1 MYIYMNLEIVNI
13 INEFQTNVELAGE
26 KLNQFSKRIYQKD
39 QNIHTIIQD
48 FHHFFSDIEINEKNN
63 EFIGQLHEALQQYK
77 ERSETWLQVVK
88 SHIDGQEFINQFEK
102 SVLFVVFGNVNVG
115 KSSIGNFIAGSTK
128 EVSDYYK
135 QIPPFFVYDF
145 ADGVNSKEPVQL
157 PNNRFKEN
165 ATEETTTIQYY
176 TLNEGLTWVD
186 SPGIH
191 SINGENEDLAKRYV
205 EYADLVLFVMSSSSP
220 AKYDEFVEMSRLMN
234 KQKPMLV
241 VINKSDVLEYDEV
254 DGEIVQALVAK
265 TKKDR
270 EEQEGYVKELFVKNP
285 SIDYMQGVESISIS
299 THLARK
305 ALVENDLDLFIDSGI
320 PAFYKKLGSLV
331 KEEALLLKQ
340 KSPRQRVNS
349 IIKDIIYGVK
359 SESNNM
365 DGIQQMKSAFQSIS
379 NNISKKIEEVNN
391 LQNKLVREVHL
402 NSIQAIDMEISKMSM
417 ALQRGE
423 SIESRGENII
433 QVITDNFN
441 ETLQKSVSKLLRD
454 FTYENMKTLNINLSV
469 NLEARYEEYSYKE
482 YSVKE
487 YNRDPKGIVEHIGAF
502 LGVEYK
508 DIKIVDN
515 VVGRKVAVGDNAKE
529 VIDSI
534 FSTLEKELQPIVTK
548 TLSNISENYFK
559 KEKEIV
565 ASIIEKLNEVE
576 IKLKNEMM

>member
-1 MYIYMNLEIVNI
+1 MNLEIVNI

-26 KLNQFSKRIYQKD
+26 KLNQFSKRIHQKD

-145 ADGVNSKEPVQL
+145 AGGVNSKEPVQL

-270 EEQEGYVKELFVKNP
+270 EKQEGYVKELFVKNP

-349 IIKDIIYGVK
+349 IIEDIIYGVK

-379 NNISKKIEEVNN
+379 NNISQKIEEVNN

-402 NSIQAIDMEISKMSM
+402 NSIRAIDMEISKMSM
-417 ALQRGE
+417 ALQREE
-423 SIESRGENII
+423 SIESGGENII

-441 ETLQKSVSKLLRD
+441 ETLKKSVSQLLKD
-454 FTYENMKTLNINLSV
+454 FTYENMKTLNINLNV

-502 LGVEYK
+502 FGAEYK
-508 DIKIVDN
+508 DIKIVN
-515 VVGRKVAVGDNAKE
+515 NTVERKVAVGDNAKE

-534 FSTLEKELQPIVTK
+534 FSILEKELQPIVTK

>member
-1 MYIYMNLEIVNI
+1 MNLEIINI
-13 INEFQTNVELAGE
+13 INEFQRNVELAGE
-26 KLNQFSKRIYQKD
+26 KLNQFSKRIHQKD

-63 EFIGQLHEALQQYK
+63 EFIDQLHEALQQYK

-145 ADGVNSKEPVQL
+145 ADGVNSKKPVRL

-241 VINKSDVLEYDEV
+241 VINKSDILDSDEV
-254 DGEIVQALVAK
+254 DGEVVQTLVAK
-265 TKKDR
+265 TKKVR
-270 EEQEGYVKELFVKNP
+270 EDQEGYVKELFVKNP
-285 SIDYMQGVESISIS
+285 SIDYMQAVESISIS

-349 IIKDIIYGVK
+349 MIEDIIYGVK

-417 ALQRGE
+417 VLQRGE
-423 SIESRGENII
+423 SIESSGENIM

-441 ETLQKSVSKLLRD
+441 ETLQKSVSRLLKD
-454 FTYENMKTLNINLSV
+454 FTYENMKTLNINLNV
-469 NLEARYEEYSYKE
+469 NLETRYEEYSYKE

-487 YNRDPKGIVEHIGAF
+487 YNRDPKGIVEHIGSFFGA
-502 LGVEYK
+502 EYK

-515 VVGRKVAVGDNAKE
+515 TVERKVAVGDNAKE

-534 FSTLEKELQPIVTK
+534 FSILEKELQPIVTK

-565 ASIIEKLNEVE
+565 ASIIEKINEVE